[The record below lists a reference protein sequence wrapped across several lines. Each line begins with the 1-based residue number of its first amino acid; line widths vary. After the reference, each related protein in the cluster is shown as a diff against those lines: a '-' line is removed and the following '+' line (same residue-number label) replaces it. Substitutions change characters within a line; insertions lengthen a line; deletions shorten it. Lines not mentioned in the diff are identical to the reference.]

1 MSSSLIDSTKKYKSL
16 TKFNFSVMCSKL
28 NPRLKSESKFTNERL
43 AGGEGAK
50 AAKQD
55 NISLL
60 RRAVLANLL
69 WEDVAY
75 MDGESVADEI
85 KRLIP
90 LCPADTV
97 YNIALEART
106 MQKLRHTP
114 LFIASEMCKYPKHRA
129 YVSVLLPQ
137 IITRADMLTDFLAI
151 YWKDGKKPIAA
162 QAKKGLAK
170 AFHNFNEY
178 KFAKYDRDA
187 AIKLR
192 DVMFLCRPKPS
203 NQYEQELFKKIADRT
218 LDIPET
224 WEVMLSTGKDK
235 KESWTKLITENKIG
249 GLAML
254 RNIANMRKADVDRKI
269 INEGL
274 EKLKSSMLMPLDFL
288 KANRINPEFS
298 RQIEDAMLNSYTNL
312 PKLKG
317 KTLFIVDVSGSMQV
331 NISTKSDFTRYDAAC
346 AMSMLAINQCEDY
359 EIVCTAGSDYK
370 HEGKHEI
377 IPYPQKGFGIFNQ
390 IRAVNKNIGDGG
402 IFTRQCLEW
411 CRDKFKGE
419 KFDRII
425 VFSDS
430 QDCDL
435 PNKGIP
441 KPFGTYNYICDV
453 SAHTKGINYK
463 GIWTAEISGFSEH
476 FLTFIAAMEGIQNTF
491 DE

>member
-1 MSSSLIDSTKKYKSL
+1 MSKINPSLKKS
-16 TKFNFSVMCSKL
+16 
-28 NPRLKSESKFTNERL
+28 SKFEEERL
-43 AGGEGAK
+43 AGGSGAL
-50 AAKQD
+50 AAKQS
-55 NISLL
+55 NTALL

-75 MDGESVADEI
+75 MDGMKVAEEI
-85 KRLIP
+85 QRLIP
-90 LCPADTV
+90 LCPAIDV

-114 LFIASEMCKYPKHRA
+114 LFIAVEMCKYPEHKMF
-129 YVSVLLPQ
+129 VQDLLPQ

-151 YWKDGKKPIAA
+151 YWKDGKKPIAN

-192 DVMFLCRPKPS
+192 DVMFLCRPKPE
-203 NQYEQELFKKIADRT
+203 NQYEQDLFKKVADRT
-218 LDIPET
+218 LATPET
-224 WEVMLSTGKDK
+224 WEVLLSTGKDK
-235 KESWTKLITENKIG
+235 KESWTKLITEGKIG

-254 RNIANMRKADVDRKI
+254 RNIANMRRANVDKKV

-288 KANRINPEFS
+288 KAFRMNPEFG
-298 RQIEDAMLNSYTNL
+298 RQIEDAMINSYANL

-317 KTLFIVDVSGSMQV
+317 KTLFIVDVSGSMGARM
-331 NISTKSDFTRYDAAC
+331 SEKSDFTRYDAAC
-346 AMSMLAINQCEDY
+346 AMAMLAANQCEDY
-359 EIVCTAGSDYK
+359 EIVCTAGNDYT
-370 HEGKHEI
+370 HTGAHRPV
-377 IPYPQKGFGIFNQ
+377 PYPQKGFGIFEQ
-390 IRAVNKNIGDGG
+390 IREANRNIGYGG

-411 CRDKFKGE
+411 CNNKFKGQ

-435 PNKGIP
+435 PERRTP
-441 KPFGTYNYICDV
+441 KPFGTYNYICDI
-453 SAHTKGINYK
+453 SAHTKGVNYR
-463 GIWTAEISGFSEH
+463 GTWDAEISGFSEH
-476 FLTFIAAMEGIQNTF
+476 FITFIAAMEGIQNTF
-491 DE
+491 EE

>member
-1 MSSSLIDSTKKYKSL
+1 MSKINPSLKK
-16 TKFNFSVMCSKL
+16 T
-28 NPRLKSESKFTNERL
+28 SKFEEERL
-43 AGGEGAK
+43 AGGSGAL
-50 AAKQD
+50 AAKQS
-55 NISLL
+55 NTALL

-75 MDGESVADEI
+75 MDGMKVAEEI
-85 KRLIP
+85 QRLIP
-90 LCPADTV
+90 LCPAIDV

-114 LFIASEMCKYPKHRA
+114 LFIAVEMCKYPEHKMF
-129 YVSVLLPQ
+129 VQDLLPQ

-151 YWKDGKKPIAA
+151 YWKDGKKPIAN

-192 DVMFLCRPKPS
+192 DVMFLCRPKPE
-203 NQYEQELFKKIADRT
+203 NQYEQDLFKKVADRT
-218 LDIPET
+218 LATPET
-224 WEVMLSTGKDK
+224 WEVLLSTGKDK
-235 KESWTKLITENKIG
+235 KESWTKLITEGKIG

-254 RNIANMRKADVDRKI
+254 RNIANMRRANVDKKV

-288 KANRINPEFS
+288 KAFRMNPEFG
-298 RQIEDAMLNSYTNL
+298 RQIEDAMINSYANL

-317 KTLFIVDVSGSMQV
+317 KTLFIVDVSGSMGARM
-331 NISTKSDFTRYDAAC
+331 SEKSDFTRYDAAC
-346 AMSMLAINQCEDY
+346 AMAMLAANQCEDY
-359 EIVCTAGSDYK
+359 EIVCTAGNDYAHTGA
-370 HEGKHEI
+370 HEH
-377 IPYPQKGFGIFNQ
+377 IPYPQKGFGIFEQ
-390 IRAVNKNIGDGG
+390 IRETNKNIGRGG

-411 CRDKFKGE
+411 CNDKFKGQ

-430 QDCDL
+430 QDCDF
-435 PNKGIP
+435 PERRTP

-453 SAHTKGINYK
+453 SAHTKGVNYR
-463 GIWTAEISGFSEH
+463 GVWTAEISGFSEH
-476 FLTFIAAMEGIQNTF
+476 FITFIAAMEGIQNTF
-491 DE
+491 EE

>member
-1 MSSSLIDSTKKYKSL
+1 MSKINPSLKKS
-16 TKFNFSVMCSKL
+16 
-28 NPRLKSESKFTNERL
+28 SKFEEERL
-43 AGGEGAK
+43 AGGSGAL
-50 AAKQD
+50 AAKQS
-55 NISLL
+55 NTALL

-75 MDGESVADEI
+75 MDGVKVAEEI
-85 KRLIP
+85 QRLIP
-90 LCPADTV
+90 LCPAIDV

-114 LFIASEMCKYPKHRA
+114 LFIAVEMCKYPEHKMF
-129 YVSVLLPQ
+129 VQDLLPQ

-151 YWKDGKKPIAA
+151 YWKDGKKPIAN

-192 DVMFLCRPKPS
+192 DVMFLCRPKPK
-203 NQYEQELFKKIADRT
+203 NQYEQDLFKKVADRT
-218 LDIPET
+218 LATPET
-224 WEVMLSTGKDK
+224 WEVLLSTGKDK
-235 KESWTKLITENKIG
+235 KESWTKLISEGKIG

-254 RNIANMRKADVDRKI
+254 RNIANMRRANVDKKI

-288 KANRINPEFS
+288 KAFRMNPEFG
-298 RQIEDAMLNSYTNL
+298 RQIEDAMVNSYSNL

-317 KTLFIVDVSGSMQV
+317 KTLFIVDVSGSMGARM
-331 NISTKSDFTRYDAAC
+331 SEKSDFSRYDAAC
-346 AMSMLAINQCEDY
+346 AMAMLAANQCEDY
-359 EIVCTAGSDYK
+359 EIVCTAGNDYT
-370 HEGKHEI
+370 HTGAHRN
-377 IPYPQKGFGIFNQ
+377 IPYPQKGFGIFEQ
-390 IRAVNKNIGDGG
+390 IREANRNIGYGG

-411 CRDKFKGE
+411 CSDKFKGQ

-435 PNKGIP
+435 PERRIP

-453 SAHTKGINYK
+453 SAHTKGVNYR
-463 GIWTAEISGFSEH
+463 GAWTAEISGFSEH
-476 FLTFIAAMEGIQNTF
+476 FITFIAAMEGIQNTF
-491 DE
+491 EE